1 MVGALFRDSLDSQ
14 LLLRLNRP
22 VGRFQLNSGLSAAG
36 RHDASGLLDIFQHL
50 LAQGLRAGK
59 LLLVAEAPEEYYF
72 HFSGGQ
78 LLGEI
83 EEVRFDGELVAV
95 KGGTDA
101 DVCDGP
107 VDSWAEYGCG
117 SVNTIFRQRLLL
129 GGEIQGWDDEFATL
143 ASTGA
148 DLAFERKRTTEEGFG
163 VFDAA

>member
-1 MVGALFRDSLDSQ
+1 MFFSKRAFNALSSSWRCSDDNS
-14 LLLRLNRP
+14 LLLLLDRWRIVL
-22 VGRFQLNSGLSAAG
+22 RFPRFTTREAPSWASQINSRLSAAS
-36 RHDASGLLDIFQHL
+36 RHDASGLLDIFQYL
-50 LAQGLRAGK
+50 FAQSLRIGK

-107 VDSWAEYGCG
+107 VDSWAENGG
-117 SVNTIFRQRLLL
+117 GGVNAIFRQRLLL
-129 GGEIQGWDDEFATL
+129 GGEI
-143 ASTGA
+143 
-148 DLAFERKRTTEEGFG
+148 
-163 VFDAA
+163 